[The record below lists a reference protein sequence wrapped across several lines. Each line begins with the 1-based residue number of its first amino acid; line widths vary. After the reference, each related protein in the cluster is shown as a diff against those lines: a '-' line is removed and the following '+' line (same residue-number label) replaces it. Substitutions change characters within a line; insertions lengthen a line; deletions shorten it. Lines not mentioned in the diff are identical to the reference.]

1 MNFET
6 HSGFPFNSVGQRE
19 YFEKLKK
26 NSLKGIEDL
35 VDDPELFL
43 IPVFN
48 VYKDYKTWQK
58 LDFKNK
64 IPEMSPMVMFLNNYN
79 EFKRNTKDLRF
90 ICDSKLAAG
99 DISESEYDF
108 IQKELDLRELYM
120 ESQLNPSKKKIF
132 NNSINETEKN
142 EFFERMGD
150 SVIYCS
156 KREINNSSDTSSN
169 EPTKINVQ

>member
-1 MNFET
+1 
-6 HSGFPFNSVGQRE
+6 
-19 YFEKLKK
+19 
-26 NSLKGIEDL
+26 
-35 VDDPELFL
+35 
-43 IPVFN
+43 
-48 VYKDYKTWQK
+48 
-58 LDFKNK
+58 
-64 IPEMSPMVMFLNNYN
+64 MVMFLNNYN